1 MWAIH
6 LEWSEQF
13 KKEVLEF
20 DGVVLIDFWAERC
33 GPCRMLWPVLE
44 ELASDNEGKQVK
56 IIKANVESQENA
68 PLAQSFQVSSIPA
81 VFLVNKGEV
90 IKPIIG
96 VNPKDVYQKEIDI
109 LLES

>member
-1 MWAIH
+1 
-6 LEWSEQF
+6 
-13 KKEVLEF
+13 
-20 DGVVLIDFWAERC
+20 
-33 GPCRMLWPVLE
+33 
-44 ELASDNEGKQVK
+44 
-56 IIKANVESQENA
+56 
-68 PLAQSFQVSSIPA
+68 LAQSFQVSSIPA